1 MFGLTVRQRIAAL
14 ILLIFLAA
22 GGLLMFISGNKGL
35 TQKYEDD
42 VSVNS
47 IYVDVRGAVVKPG
60 LLCLKPGLRK
70 FEVVEKAGGALP
82 EADLEPV
89 NLAEFVE
96 DGERIYIPKKG
107 ERLETVDKRRGKTKI
122 KTAQSRSIRNQKPQG
137 IPLPSS
143 MKWPMDVNGASPAQ
157 LENVPG
163 IGPFLAA
170 KIVEYR
176 NKNGNFKNYEEL
188 DKVNG
193 IGVKTLDKLRPYLVV
208 K

>member
-47 IYVDVRGAVVKPG
+47 IYIDIRGAVAKPG

-70 FEVVEKAGGALP
+70 FEVIKKAGGALP
-82 EADLEPV
+82 EADLEPI

-96 DGERIYIPKKG
+96 DGEKIYIPKKG
-107 ERLETVDKRRGKTKI
+107 ERLEVVDKRRSKTKL
-122 KTAQSRSIRNQKPQG
+122 KTVQSQSIRNGKHQG
-137 IPLPSS
+137 ISLPSS
-143 MKWPMDVNGASPAQ
+143 MKWPIDVNGASPSQ
-157 LENVPG
+157 LESVPG

-176 NKNGNFKNYEEL
+176 NKNGNFKSYEDL

-193 IGVKTLDKLRPYLVV
+193 IGIKTLDKLRPYLVV